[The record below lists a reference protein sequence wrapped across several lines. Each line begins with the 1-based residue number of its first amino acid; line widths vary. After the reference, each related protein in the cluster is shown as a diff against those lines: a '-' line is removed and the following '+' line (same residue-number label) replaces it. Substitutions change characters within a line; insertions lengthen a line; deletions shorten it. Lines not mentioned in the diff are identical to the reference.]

1 MADLVKIEAVA
12 ESSARR
18 WFADAELLP
27 DPALVAEGWERRFTA
42 DAQRA
47 EEAAEL
53 YSRLG
58 YEVRL
63 EPMHAEG
70 IHDDCSG
77 CHSPAVSQ
85 FKTIYTRRKVSP

>member
-1 MADLVKIEAVA
+1 MADFVKIESLA
-12 ESSARR
+12 EGSARR
-18 WFADAELLP
+18 WFSDDQLRP

-47 EEAAEL
+47 EEAADL

-63 EPMHAEG
+63 EPMRHEG

-77 CHSPAVSQ
+77 CHAPAVSR
-85 FKTIYTRRKVSP
+85 FKTIYTRRKTP